1 MKSLKYRCL
10 VDGFSFVT
18 KGQEIIVRGDS
29 ATTTDGITLMIKTQ
43 YVKDHPEEFELVGE
57 VEKSTPKP
65 EEKTTPVKAQYLVAH
80 SSDNTKSFATEK
92 EAIEYAEANVQAGTT
107 YIARIT
113 KRMQVKL
120 EKIWEA

>member
-1 MKSLKYRCL
+1 MKSVKYRCL
-10 VDGFSFVT
+10 VDGFSAVA
-18 KGQEIIVRGDS
+18 KGQELIICGDS
-29 ATTTDGITLMIKTQ
+29 ATTTDGVTLMIKTQ

-57 VEKSTPKP
+57 VEDAPTKT
-65 EEKTTPVKAQYLVAH
+65 EEKPTPTKPQYLVVH
-80 SSDNTKSFATEK
+80 SSDGANSFATEK